1 MTKESFKVFVRN
13 NPNLIKYVNNNSMT
27 WQKFYEMY
35 ELYGENN
42 KVWNNYLENDV
53 RSSTLSS
60 SEAFKELSNMFK
72 NLNLDKVQKG
82 INSVQKT
89 ISLIQDLGIGS
100 GVAGA
105 AYEARPT
112 YQHFDD

>member
-1 MTKESFKVFVRN
+1 MSKESFKIFVRN

-42 KVWNNYLENDV
+42 SIWNRYLDNDI
-53 RSSTLSS
+53 RSSTMSS
-60 SEAFKELSNMFK
+60 SEAFKELAGMFK
-72 NLNLDKVQKG
+72 NLNLEKVQKG

-100 GVAGA
+100 STDTSS
-105 AYEARPT
+105 YESRPT